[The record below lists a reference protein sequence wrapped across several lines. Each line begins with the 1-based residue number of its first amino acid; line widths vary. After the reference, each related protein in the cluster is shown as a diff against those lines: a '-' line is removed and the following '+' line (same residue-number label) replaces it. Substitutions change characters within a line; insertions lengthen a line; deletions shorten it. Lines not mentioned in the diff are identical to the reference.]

1 MGRALSKFTRDLL
14 RLCRVRTEAG
24 ARTPQTLQRSSAGAY
39 WLGPM
44 GRGPRAL
51 RNLFTML
58 FTRFALASGGQPLQ
72 RRPVVVVDFDFEV
85 AEPADRRR
93 RGVEKRALR
102 ACPLR
107 IRLRA
112 IIRDISRLSGL
123 CSRDL

>member
-1 MGRALSKFTRDLL
+1 
-14 RLCRVRTEAG
+14 
-24 ARTPQTLQRSSAGAY
+24 
-39 WLGPM
+39 
-44 GRGPRAL
+44 
-51 RNLFTML
+51 ML

-112 IIRDISRLSGL
+112 IIRDMFPPADAQRVMSQVTIFFGVAPAIEESEQPAVIAA
-123 CSRDL
+123 